1 MLRCRRF
8 LSLPLLL
15 LLHHL
20 LLLDLVVHAEYLVFK
35 MLFHGV
41 YKAHL
46 IHHLKLQAEGRVAHS
61 SNRSYSPPGK
71 TLQYILPETAR
82 AYRMSQQ
89 GEICIMQRLYG

>member
-35 MLFHGV
+35 MLVHGV
-41 YKAHL
+41 HKAHL
-46 IHHLKLQAEGRVAHS
+46 IQGWNRVLVS
-61 SNRSYSPPGK
+61 LISWPGQLLSLNPCQRPK
-71 TLQYILPETAR
+71 ILAR
-82 AYRMSQQ
+82 MLFW
-89 GEICIMQRLYG
+89 GFCL